1 MRANTKI
8 IFEMFDTDSKAGSQ
22 PVCDQSRTDVSALK
36 NEVAD
41 SRNYATTEKN
51 GFFLDGSYKIAESL
65 PRGLY
70 SNALSDDSG
79 TLAEPVVLTITFSA
93 LVTSN
98 GITLHFPPGDYPS
111 QVNMQWYNGNNLLY
125 ETLRSPDSEMYFIRA
140 NVENYDRL
148 IITFYGT
155 VQPGHY
161 IKLTGIDYGQKITF
175 FGSDKII
182 KSKALQEI
190 DLLCDE
196 IAINTLEF
204 TVEDK
209 DRLFSVVSDN
219 SVFFAVQENQK
230 ITVYTDIGGNTCH
243 IGTYYLQDITGSG
256 ITANFKAQDAIGLL
270 DGEED
275 VPEKYYDT
283 SFENFC
289 ADVLGDSNYII
300 DQSLKNQRIKGYLTP
315 CSRRQAL
322 QQACFAAGAVAD
334 TQGGDRIRFYPL
346 TEKPAQL
353 LTASGIFAG
362 GKVENIKPCRAIS
375 ITAHNFD
382 TDGIDVSSVHTRII
396 NPKAKGTVSVEDA
409 RFVNEDNVESVLDRL
424 QSYYQHRVQYK
435 VSLPLDTLFNMGD
448 MLMIYLENSYIKGNL
463 SQMDINLSGGLT
475 ADIIMAGYVFDN
487 QNGTFTGEIYAGERG
502 VL

>member
-8 IFEMFDTDSKAGSQ
+8 IFEMFDTDSKTSSQ
-22 PVCDQSRTDVSALK
+22 PACDQSQTDVSALK

-41 SRNYATTEKN
+41 SRNYATTEVN
-51 GFFLDGSYKIAESL
+51 GFYLDGSYRIAESL

-70 SNALSDDSG
+70 SDTLSDEGG

-111 QVNMQWYNGNNLLY
+111 QLNIQWYNGNNLLY
-125 ETLRSPDSEMYFIRA
+125 ETLRSPDSEVYFIRA

-148 IITFYGT
+148 VITFYGT

-161 IKLTGIDYGQKITF
+161 VKLTGIGYGQKITF
-175 FGSDKII
+175 FGSNKII

-230 ITVYTDIGGNTCH
+230 ITVYTDIGGETQQ
-243 IGTYYLQDITGSG
+243 IGTYYLQDITGGG
-256 ITANFKAQDAIGLL
+256 ITATFKAQDVIGLL

-275 VPEKYYDT
+275 IPEGYYDT
-283 SFENFC
+283 SFESFC
-289 ADVLGDSNYII
+289 SDILVDFNYTI
-300 DQSLKNQRIKGYLTP
+300 DRSLKNQRIKGYLTS

-322 QQACFAAGAVAD
+322 QQACFAVGAVVD
-334 TQGGDRIRFYPL
+334 TQGGDSIRFYPL
-346 TEKPAQL
+346 TERPSQL

-362 GKVENIKPCRAIS
+362 GKVENIRPCRAIS
-375 ITAHNFD
+375 VTAHNFD
-382 TDGIDVSSVHTRII
+382 TDGIDTSTVHTKVI
-396 NPKAKGTVSVEDA
+396 NTKAKGTVSVDDA
-409 RFVNEDNVESVLDRL
+409 VFVNADNVESVFERL
-424 QSYYQHRVQYK
+424 RSYYQRRVKYK

-448 MLMIYLENSYIKGNL
+448 MLMTYLENSYIKGNL
-463 SQMDINLSGGLT
+463 SRMDINLSGGLT
-475 ADIIMAGYVFDN
+475 ADITMTGYVFDN
-487 QNGTFTGEIYAGERG
+487 QNDTFTGEIYAGERS